1 MRVASKPS
9 GLPGRTLVS
18 RVSAILNQGEERK
31 ERIGGRRK
39 ERTLWV
45 LRALS
50 TTFYLGK
57 PAAGPAAQSAPEI
70 SGRVLIFPVS
80 GMGTLQAVEDPD
92 PSYVIFVFQ
101 APPPAHQPQVRPGN
115 ELKRDTPFFFFFL
128 TFMAQ
133 E

>member
-1 MRVASKPS
+1 MRVAFKPS

-57 PAAGPAAQSAPEI
+57 PAAGPAAQSAPEDLRTGPDI
-70 SGRVLIFPVS
+70 SGFRN
-80 GMGTLQAVEDPD
+80 GDATGC
-92 PSYVIFVFQ
+92 
-101 APPPAHQPQVRPGN
+101 
-115 ELKRDTPFFFFFL
+115 
-128 TFMAQ
+128 
-133 E
+133 

>member
-1 MRVASKPS
+1 MDV
-9 GLPGRTLVS
+9 GRNEHCGFYALYPPLSTWANLLQ
-18 RVSAILNQGEERK
+18 AQLLNQPPK
-31 ERIGGRRK
+31 
-39 ERTLWV
+39 
-45 LRALS
+45 
-50 TTFYLGK
+50 
-57 PAAGPAAQSAPEI
+57 I

-101 APPPAHQPQVRPGN
+101 APPPPHQPQVRPGN
-115 ELKRDTPFFFFFL
+115 ELKRDTPFFFFL